1 MKIKNIFKAPLF
13 VLTFLACMAI
23 IYVVP
28 AIILSVVTFDLSK
41 YSSLTQHPTY
51 AAVFGMMSFVITLI
65 ATALNI
71 EEK

>member
-51 AAVFGMMSFVITLI
+51 AAICGMMSFVITLI

>member
-51 AAVFGMMSFVITLI
+51 AAIFGMMSFVITLI